1 MPRGELT
8 LYVVP
13 ASHPCA
19 AVELALKRKGLAY
32 RRVDLLPM
40 WHVVH
45 QSVVF
50 GRRTVPG
57 LKLPTGEKVVGS
69 RAIMRVADGLEPE
82 PPLLPADAARRAKV
96 EAAEAWGDEVLQPLG
111 RRVLWAA
118 AQVSPQALESY
129 SEGADLPVSPALAL
143 RTAPLLVRL
152 ERALNR
158 SSDAAVRTD
167 LAALPGHLDRAD
179 AYLAEGTIGGE
190 PPNVADLQIASGL
203 RLLMTLDD
211 LRETIAQRPC
221 GRLALRLWPDYPGR
235 MPSGSLAGHAP
246 AHG

>member
-1 MPRGELT
+1 M
-8 LYVVP
+8 
-13 ASHPCA
+13 
-19 AVELALKRKGLAY
+19 
-32 RRVDLLPM
+32 
-40 WHVVH
+40 
-45 QSVVF
+45 
-50 GRRTVPG
+50 
-57 LKLPTGEKVVGS
+57 
-69 RAIMRVADGLEPE
+69 
-82 PPLLPADAARRAKV
+82 
-96 EAAEAWGDEVLQPLG
+96 
-111 RRVLWAA
+111 
-118 AQVSPQALESY
+118 
-129 SEGADLPVSPALAL
+129 
-143 RTAPLLVRL
+143 LVRL

-221 GRLALRLWPDYPGR
+221 GQLALRLWPDYPGR